1 MSGNDEMQAKFP
13 IPANV
18 SLPIS
23 AARLLSSLVDTSGD
37 QPCFLTAQVAF
48 TSAPFSMLRVS

>member
-1 MSGNDEMQAKFP
+1 MSDYREMRPP
-13 IPANV
+13 IPDNV